1 MAPERNKQP
10 YQKSLPK
17 QRILPNVVLI
27 SSPIICHADSNS
39 LLPLWDREI
48 LFCEMSYKI
57 DARLPEGVLHFGENA
72 LKEGHASNGEE
83 RLFEEEE
90 KRLSFHYIVS
100 HKTKDTEQRC
110 PNLWSS
116 KGGRGKC
123 NYANQIKVGK
133 MLEKPQRTWEGNERL
148 HCRRSRV
155 PVLVEGNLKALHRRE
170 ARKEGR
176 KEGGKE
182 SRKEETKEKRRV
194 ERCKGQGDETNIKTE
209 I

>member
-1 MAPERNKQP
+1 MTPERNKQP

-17 QRILPNVVLI
+17 QRIIPNV
-27 SSPIICHADSNS
+27 
-39 LLPLWDREI
+39 
-48 LFCEMSYKI
+48 SYKI

-72 LKEGHASNGEE
+72 LKEGHASNREE

-100 HKTKDTEQRC
+100 HKTKDTEQRVRGYETSVISLNKRRFMAESLKIECC
-110 PNLWSS
+110 PNLWPS

-148 HCRRSRV
+148 HRRRSRV

-170 ARKEGR
+170 GRKEGR
-176 KEGGKE
+176 KEG
-182 SRKEETKEKRRV
+182 R
-194 ERCKGQGDETNIKTE
+194 
-209 I
+209 

>member
-27 SSPIICHADSNS
+27 LPPIICHADSNS
-39 LLPLWDREI
+39 LLPLCDREI
-48 LFCEMSYKI
+48 LFREMAMMN
-57 DARLPEGVLHFGENA
+57 ARLPEGVLHFGENA

-116 KGGRGKC
+116 KGGQGKC

-148 HCRRSRV
+148 HRRRSRV

-170 ARKEGR
+170 ARKEERKEGR
-176 KEGGKE
+176 KEGRQKGRDE
-182 SRKEETKEKRRV
+182 REEKS
-194 ERCKGQGDETNIKTE
+194 
-209 I
+209 